1 MSMLNSQPDV
11 RPRQT
16 VAQSPQREKSNGP
29 LLDIRK
35 RIKRLEKLPPM
46 PEMTQKVLQLSSN
59 PQADVKE
66 LVQVVELD
74 PSLAAQVMRYASS
87 PFFSYQGK
95 VDSVHTA
102 ITRVLGYNTV
112 MNLALGATAAR
123 PFRIAR
129 NVPLGMDAFWRHAV
143 YSAALTQ
150 ALSNAVPDEIRPPA
164 GMAYLAGLLHN
175 FGHLLMGH
183 LFKQEFLVLNK
194 FITKYPDKPIELI
207 ERRVL
212 GADHGVIGAWL
223 MQAWQLPE
231 EIVIATREHHNEG
244 YQGIHSVYPQLV
256 FLADRLLKMHGIG
269 DAVDPDTP
277 MAVLD
282 SLGLGEYKAMSIAT
296 RVMEGS
302 EVLEHMATQFAS

>member
-231 EIVIATREHHNEG
+231 EIVIATREHHNES